1 MSDRRCQGFR
11 PNGAPCEAAIVQ
23 ANGWCAAH
31 DPERERDRKRAAA
44 RANLAGRDPELREIR
59 AGLKYLTDRADSGE
73 VDEGRVDLL
82 VRIARARVYAIK
94 ADSEIARHAA
104 EVRDLEDAYDR
115 LLSDYEALRDGHAT
129 STGPEGWYLRR
140 EAEE

>member
-1 MSDRRCQGFR
+1 
-11 PNGAPCEAAIVQ
+11 
-23 ANGWCAAH
+23 
-31 DPERERDRKRAAA
+31 
-44 RANLAGRDPELREIR
+44 
-59 AGLKYLTDRADSGE
+59 

-115 LLSDYEALRDGHAT
+115 LLSDYEALRDGKAT
-129 STGPEGWYLRR
+129 TTGPEGWYLRKV
-140 EAEE
+140 AEE